1 MDRQHPRDL
10 FDVKLLL
17 EHEGFTDE
25 IKRGFIFGLVSSNRP
40 IYEMLDPNLLDQ
52 RIAFENQFE
61 GMSTI
66 EFSYDDYEA
75 TRAKLIEIVKANL
88 DESDKTFLLSL
99 NRLEP
104 DWSIYDFQEF
114 PSVRWKLLNLE
125 EFKKDKPEIYQQQND
140 ALEDFLGQ

>member
-1 MDRQHPRDL
+1 
-10 FDVKLLL
+10 
-17 EHEGFTDE
+17 
-25 IKRGFIFGLVSSNRP
+25 
-40 IYEMLDPNLLDQ
+40 MLDPNLLDQ

-75 TRAKLIEIVKANL
+75 TRAKLIEIIKINL

-125 EFKKDKPEIYQQQND
+125 KFKKDKPEIYQQQND
-140 ALEDFLGQ
+140 ALEELLGQ